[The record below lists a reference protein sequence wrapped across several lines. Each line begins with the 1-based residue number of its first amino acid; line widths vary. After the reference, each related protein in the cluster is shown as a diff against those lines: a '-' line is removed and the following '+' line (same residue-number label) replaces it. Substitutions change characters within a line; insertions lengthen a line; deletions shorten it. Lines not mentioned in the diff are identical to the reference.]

1 MTSRQV
7 VHSLS
12 TAYGISPKLPEANPT
27 QPITEAH
34 FATSSQQ
41 VARRRRHFQERF
53 ERRVERKPGSPPQI
67 STQPSTPFP
76 LLLLSAFPARLTDCS
91 PPAQWRASSPLS
103 SGRLSARPPA
113 SPPAAPR
120 HRAVLSPPQPVD
132 GATPSRWYANPP
144 FPMQTNEEKKER
156 KRHPGFTGSF
166 PIEDALQLRK
176 STRR

>member
-53 ERRVERKPGSPPQI
+53 ERRVERKPGSHFRSRPNPPRL
-67 STQPSTPFP
+67 SLP
-76 LLLLSAFPARLTDCS
+76 LSSAFPARLTDCS

-103 SGRLSARPPA
+103 SGRPSARPPA

-132 GATPSRWYANPP
+132 GATPSRWYANPSLSHA
-144 FPMQTNEEKKER
+144 NKRGEEKKQS
-156 KRHPGFTGSF
+156 GFTGSF

-176 STRR
+176 STRH